1 MKMNTDRSS
10 DLVQQLAISARE
22 GLFQR
27 CDDPS
32 HELRSQYRTLARL
45 RSKAS
50 SAGADANARFLA
62 TYDSVMRL
70 VEIRLLSCGFRLGR
84 QPHQGMIATVE
95 ALLPQMRRNDI
106 KEVVNARHGLKKSG
120 ITPSGEAF
128 NLLAQIHD
136 DLVPQVTPE
145 SGGAARDNLDLP

>member
-10 DLVQQLAISARE
+10 DLVQQLVISARE

-32 HELRSQYRTLARL
+32 HELRSQYNSLARL
-45 RSKAS
+45 HSKAS
-50 SAGADANARFLA
+50 SADANARFLA

-128 NLLAQIHD
+128 SLLAKIHD
-136 DLVPQVTPE
+136 DLAPQVTPE
-145 SGGAARDNLDLP
+145 SGGAARDSLDSP